1 MTDNTTKRAAP
12 ASRVS
17 NERRAASAVER
28 AANVFA
34 AKNLR
39 FTKLRQQVFAEIA
52 STQGATGAYDVLDR
66 LAQKGTRL
74 APISVY
80 RAIDALMEAGVVQRL
95 ESQNAFFACRVIDG
109 ADRQQ
114 LVQACDQCGAV
125 SEIDGD
131 IVYETIERVSRE
143 AGFTPRV
150 KFIEVTG
157 LCAKCAR
164 AEKAA
169 GAQS

>member
-1 MTDNTTKRAAP
+1 MTENTTKRSPP

-17 NERRAASAVER
+17 NERRSALAVER
-28 AANVFA
+28 AAGVFA

-52 STQGATGAYDVLDR
+52 STHTATGAYDVLER
-66 LAQKGTRL
+66 LAEKGTRL

-95 ESQNAFFACRVIDG
+95 ESQNAFFACRVID
-109 ADRQQ
+109 AKDRQQ
-114 LVQACDQCGAV
+114 LVQACEECGAV
-125 SEIDGD
+125 SEIEGAA
-131 IVYETIERVSRE
+131 IYETIERISQA
-143 AGFTPRV
+143 AGFTPHV
-150 KFIEVTG
+150 KFVEVTG

-164 AEKAA
+164 AIKAA
-169 GAQS
+169 APG